1 MTTWEYM
8 QFFPPR
14 GIKELAV
21 CIAHTTCPYLT
32 LCASPLPSF
41 GRDYCDVL
49 IYKLL
54 FPDLQ
59 LWCQFTIG
67 NSTTLVAKV
76 VLYEMFLQRWRLLTW
91 ARAWQMSQRLLSVM
105 SGKVELL
112 FLMLLRSWFLQSRL
126 MCKNQLSVWECVGV
140 PPRWATAQC
149 ILPVRFR
156 GLWVLIKCKQ
166 RCSHHQPFARVGK
179 GESLFVQRS
188 AMNCWTCQC

>member
-1 MTTWEYM
+1 MYNSLKLASWTEDFIKFSICYVLRTELALEFFPSQYLERVTTWEYM

-76 VLYEMFLQRWRLLTW
+76 VLYEMFLQRWRLLMW

-140 PPRWATAQC
+140 SPT
-149 ILPVRFR
+149 LLGFTPV
-156 GLWVLIKCKQ
+156 C
-166 RCSHHQPFARVGK
+166 
-179 GESLFVQRS
+179 
-188 AMNCWTCQC
+188 

>member
-1 MTTWEYM
+1 M

-112 FLMLLRSWFLQSRL
+112 FLMLLRSWFLQTKYL
-126 MCKNQLSVWECVGV
+126 
-140 PPRWATAQC
+140 A
-149 ILPVRFR
+149 LPVGRAQDSYSFCKDLCWRFKFSISEATI
-156 GLWVLIKCKQ
+156 LKVLTVEL
-166 RCSHHQPFARVGK
+166 STAAFG
-179 GESLFVQRS
+179 RS
-188 AMNCWTCQC
+188 SGVLQVSC